1 MSIKVFIFEDHW
13 MCREALVSVLSKVD
27 GIEVVGAAEEV
38 QEGLDHA
45 LKIKPDVVLMD
56 IRFKIKDSDR
66 QENLGIKA
74 TSVLT
79 KKLPETKVIVFTEF
93 PDEDNLHSAV
103 KAGAS
108 GYLLKTEVQDSDIIV
123 QAINSVH
130 RGEAYMTPSM
140 TAKILKVV
148 KKLSKDC
155 KYDLTK
161 REIEIV
167 RLIAEGKD
175 NREIAKT
182 LNVNVRTI
190 ANHVSNILL
199 KMHAKN
205 RTEAAAIARKD
216 GVI

>member
-1 MSIKVFIFEDHW
+1 MSKRVFIFEDNW

-27 GIEVVGAAEEV
+27 GIEVVGASEEV
-38 QEGLDHA
+38 QEGLDRA
-45 LKIKPDVVLMD
+45 LKVKPDVVLMD
-56 IRFKIKDSDR
+56 IRFKTKASDK
-66 QENLGIKA
+66 QEDLGIKA

-79 KKLPETKVIVFTEF
+79 EKLPDVKVIVFTDF
-93 PDEDNLHSAV
+93 PDEDNLHGAV

-108 GYLLKTEVQDSDIIV
+108 GYLLKAEVQDPDIIV
-123 QAINSVH
+123 QAINSVY

-155 KYDLTK
+155 KYDITK
-161 REIEIV
+161 REREIM

-175 NREIAKT
+175 NKEIAKT
-182 LNVNVRTI
+182 LNINVRTI
-190 ANHVSNILL
+190 ANHVSNILF
-199 KMHAKN
+199 KMDAKN
-205 RTEAAAIARKD
+205 RTEAAVIARKD